1 MTGAAPSAAH
11 TPTDVANLVERLS
24 TLRTLSGAPR
34 PELEWLATHGI
45 IRRFAAGETV
55 SRKSEP
61 INGLYIM
68 FSGHVAIWVD
78 RGAGRRK
85 VMEWRGGDMTG
96 LLPYSRMTYPPG
108 DTVTDEAAELLV
120 VDRSLFPELTRECP
134 WLTATSVHLMLD
146 RARAFQSSDLMDEKL
161 VSLGKLAAGLA
172 HELNN
177 PASAAARSAKLL
189 AGGLAEA
196 DRAARA
202 LGSAALTDEQHALL
216 DGVRALCQDAGATLR
231 APLERADREEA
242 MAQWLERHGADPGA
256 AASLAETGV
265 TFEALDELA
274 AALSGRTLDAALRW
288 LAAGC
293 AVRALASDIEK
304 ATTRAH
310 ELVAAVKGFT
320 HMDRAAVA
328 EPIDI
333 GPGIADTL
341 RVLGSKARAKS
352 VGVRV
357 ELEPDLPR
365 VEAVAGEL
373 NQVWSNLLDNAL
385 DAVPHGGQVVVHAT
399 RDHGCVLVK
408 VIDNGPGIPE
418 ELHVRIFD
426 PFFTTKPV
434 GQGTGLGLDIARRAV
449 RRHNGEI
456 TLTSQPGRTEFSVSL
471 PASRE

>member
-1 MTGAAPSAAH
+1 VPLQADPAE
-11 TPTDVANLVERLS
+11 LVERLAKH
-24 TLRTLSGAPR
+24 RTLGAAPR
-34 PELEWLATHGI
+34 GELEWLAAHGTLHH
-45 IRRFAAGETV
+45 FPAGAV
-55 SRKSEP
+55 LSRKTEP
-61 INGLYIM
+61 ITGLYIM

-85 VMEWRGGDMTG
+85 AFEWRGGDVG
-96 LLPYSRMTYPPG
+96 GILPYSRMTYPPG
-108 DTVTDEAAELLV
+108 DSTTDEPAEILAI
-120 VDRSLFPELTRECP
+120 DKSLFPELTRECP
-134 WLTATSVHLMLD
+134 FVTATTVHLMLD

-177 PASAAARSAKLL
+177 PAAAAARNAKLL
-189 AGGLAEA
+189 AAGLVEA

-202 LGSAALTDEQHALL
+202 LGAVSLTQEQHALL
-216 DGVRALCQDAGATLR
+216 DRVRTLCLDAGGDVR
-231 APLERADREEA
+231 SPLERADREEA
-242 MAQWLERHGADPGA
+242 MGEWLERHGADPA
-256 AASLAETGV
+256 AAGSLVDTGV

-274 AALSGRTLDAALRW
+274 TALSGRTLDAALRW

-293 AVRALASDIEK
+293 AMRALASDIEK

-320 HMDRAAVA
+320 HMDRAAVP
-328 EPIDI
+328 ELLDI
-333 GPGIADTL
+333 GPGIHDTL
-341 RVLGSKARAKS
+341 RVLGSKARAKA

-373 NQVWSNLLDNAL
+373 NQVWSNLIDNAL
-385 DAVPHGGQVVVHAT
+385 DAVEQGGHVLVHAVRDHACVVV
-399 RDHGCVLVK
+399 R
-408 VIDNGPGIPE
+408 VIDDGGGIPD
-418 ELHVRIFD
+418 ELHARIFD
-426 PFFTTKPV
+426 PFYTTKPV

-456 TLTSQPGRTEFSVSL
+456 TVQSIPGRTEFTVSL
-471 PASRE
+471 PAARN